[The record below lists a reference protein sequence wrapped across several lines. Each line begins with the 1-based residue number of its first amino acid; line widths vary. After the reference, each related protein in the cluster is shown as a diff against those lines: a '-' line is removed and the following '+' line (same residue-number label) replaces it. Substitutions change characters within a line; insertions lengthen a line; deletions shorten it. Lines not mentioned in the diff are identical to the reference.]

1 MFNTGSYGLI
11 LDIFFLAFAV
21 LTIFIARKKGFVLTL
36 LDFAAFFLA
45 VFLAIPVS
53 GWLAEGVYNT
63 FISQSVVTALE
74 SQLPS
79 AASSAEIAAQVN
91 AVLNDFPDFVTAYAS
106 SIGIDISEISRQVSA
121 AGASAGSLAQTVEAN
136 IVAPIVT
143 AVCKAII
150 FVILLIIFVIL
161 LKIAA
166 RLINQFF
173 KLPVLKTLNGTLGAV
188 LGVLKAAVGIVII
201 CSVIG
206 LIGELT
212 AESTPVIQNSVNDSV
227 VAEFVNDH
235 NPIMEYLSK

>member
-1 MFNTGSYGLI
+1 MGNAISYGWI
-11 LDIFFLAFAV
+11 LDIFFLLFSV
-21 LTIFIARKKGFVLTL
+21 LTILVARKKGFVLSL

-53 GWLAEGVYNT
+53 GWLAEGIYNT

-74 SQLPS
+74 AQLPS
-79 AASSAEIAAQVN
+79 SASGTEIAAQVN
-91 AVLNDFPDFVTAYAS
+91 AVLGNFPDFVTSYAS

-150 FVILLIIFVIL
+150 FVILLIVFLIV

-188 LGVLKAAVGIVII
+188 LGVLKAAIGIVII
-201 CSVIG
+201 CSIIG
-206 LIGELT
+206 LVGELT
-212 AESTPVIQNSVNDSV
+212 TESAPVIQNSVNDSI
-227 VAEFVNDH
+227 VAEFINDH
-235 NPIMEYLSK
+235 NPITEYLSK

>member
-1 MFNTGSYGLI
+1 MVNTGSYGLI

-21 LTIFIARKKGFVLTL
+21 LTIFIAKKKGFVLTL

-79 AASSAEIAAQVN
+79 AASGAEIAAQVN
-91 AVLNDFPDFVTAYAS
+91 AVLKDFPDFVTVYAS

>member
-1 MFNTGSYGLI
+1 MVNTGSYGLI

-36 LDFAAFFLA
+36 LDFAAFFIA

-79 AASSAEIAAQVN
+79 AASGAEIAAQVN
-91 AVLNDFPDFVTAYAS
+91 AVLSDFPDFVTAYAS

-188 LGVLKAAVGIVII
+188 LGVLKAAVSIVII

>member
-91 AVLNDFPDFVTAYAS
+91 AVLSDFPDFVTAYAS
-106 SIGIDISEISRQVSA
+106 SIGIDILEISRRVSA

>member
-1 MFNTGSYGLI
+1 MVNTGSYGLI

-21 LTIFIARKKGFVLTL
+21 LTIFIAKKKGFVLTL

-79 AASSAEIAAQVN
+79 AASGAEIAAQVN
-91 AVLNDFPDFVTAYAS
+91 AVLKDFPDFVTVYAS

-173 KLPVLKTLNGTLGAV
+173 KLPVLKTLNGTLGAI

-227 VAEFVNDH
+227 VAEFINDH

>member
-1 MFNTGSYGLI
+1 MVNTGSYGLI

-91 AVLNDFPDFVTAYAS
+91 AVLSDFPDFVTAYAS

>member
-1 MFNTGSYGLI
+1 MVNTGSYGLI

-91 AVLNDFPDFVTAYAS
+91 AVLSDFPDFVTAYAS

-173 KLPVLKTLNGTLGAV
+173 KLPVLKTLNGTLGAI

-235 NPIMEYLSK
+235 NPIIEYLSK

>member
-106 SIGIDISEISRQVSA
+106 SIGIDISEISRRVSA

-235 NPIMEYLSK
+235 NPIIEYLSK

>member
-1 MFNTGSYGLI
+1 MVNTGSYGLI
-11 LDIFFLAFAV
+11 LDIFFLAFTV
-21 LTIFIARKKGFVLTL
+21 LTIFIAKKKGFVLTL

-91 AVLNDFPDFVTAYAS
+91 AVLSDFPDFVTAYAS

-173 KLPVLKTLNGTLGAV
+173 KLPVLKTLNGTLGAI

>member
-1 MFNTGSYGLI
+1 MVNTGSYGLI

-91 AVLNDFPDFVTAYAS
+91 AVLSDFPDFVTAYAS

-173 KLPVLKTLNGTLGAV
+173 KLPVLKTLNGTLGAI

>member
-79 AASSAEIAAQVN
+79 AASSAETAAQVN
-91 AVLNDFPDFVTAYAS
+91 AVLSDFPDFVTAYAS
-106 SIGIDISEISRQVSA
+106 SIGIDISEISRRVSA

>member
-91 AVLNDFPDFVTAYAS
+91 AVLSDFPDFVTAYAS

>member
-1 MFNTGSYGLI
+1 MVNTGSYGLI

-91 AVLNDFPDFVTAYAS
+91 AVLSDFPDFVTAYAS

-121 AGASAGSLAQTVEAN
+121 ADASAGSLAQTVEAN

-173 KLPVLKTLNGTLGAV
+173 KLPVLKTLNGTLGAI

-235 NPIMEYLSK
+235 NPIIEYLSK

>member
-1 MFNTGSYGLI
+1 MVNTDSYGLI

-45 VFLAIPVS
+45 VFLAVPVS

-63 FISQSVVTALE
+63 FISQGVVTALE
-74 SQLPS
+74 AQLPS

-91 AVLNDFPDFVTAYAS
+91 AVLSDFPDFVTAYAS

-121 AGASAGSLAQTVEAN
+121 AGTSAGSLAQTVEAN

-150 FVILLIIFVIL
+150 FVILLIILVIL

-212 AESTPVIQNSVNDSV
+212 AESAPVIQNSVNDSV

-235 NPIMEYLSK
+235 NPIMEYLFK

>member
-1 MFNTGSYGLI
+1 MVNTGSYGLI

-21 LTIFIARKKGFVLTL
+21 LTIFIAKKKGFVLTL

-79 AASSAEIAAQVN
+79 AASGAEIAAQVN
-91 AVLNDFPDFVTAYAS
+91 AVLKDFPDFVTVYAS

-173 KLPVLKTLNGTLGAV
+173 KLPVLKTLNGTLGAI

>member
-1 MFNTGSYGLI
+1 MVNTGSYGLI

-79 AASSAEIAAQVN
+79 AASSVEIAAQVN
-91 AVLNDFPDFVTAYAS
+91 AVLSDFPDFVTAYAS

-121 AGASAGSLAQTVEAN
+121 AGASAGSLTQTVEAN

-150 FVILLIIFVIL
+150 FIILLIIFVIL

>member
-1 MFNTGSYGLI
+1 MS
-11 LDIFFLAFAV
+11 
-21 LTIFIARKKGFVLTL
+21 L

-63 FISQSVVTALE
+63 FISQGVVTALE
-74 SQLPS
+74 TQLPS
-79 AASSAEIAAQVN
+79 AASSSEIAAQVN
-91 AVLNDFPDFVTAYAS
+91 AVLGNFPDFVTSYAS

-150 FVILLIIFVIL
+150 FVILLIVFLIV

-173 KLPVLKTLNGTLGAV
+173 KLPVLKTLNGTLGAL
-188 LGVLKAAVGIVII
+188 LGVLKAIVGIIII

-212 AESTPVIQNSVNDSV
+212 TESAPVIQNSVNDSI
-227 VAEFVNDH
+227 VAEFINAH
-235 NPIMEYLSK
+235 NPITEYLSK

>member
-106 SIGIDISEISRQVSA
+106 SIGIDISEISRRVSA

>member
-91 AVLNDFPDFVTAYAS
+91 AVLSDFPDFVTAYAS
-106 SIGIDISEISRQVSA
+106 SIGIDISEISRRVSA

-150 FVILLIIFVIL
+150 FVILFIIFVIL

>member
-1 MFNTGSYGLI
+1 MVNTGSYGLI

-36 LDFAAFFLA
+36 LDFAAFFIA

-91 AVLNDFPDFVTAYAS
+91 AVLSDFPDFVTAYAS

-121 AGASAGSLAQTVEAN
+121 AGASAGSLAQTVEVN

>member
-36 LDFAAFFLA
+36 LDFAVFFLA

-79 AASSAEIAAQVN
+79 AASGAEIAAQVN
-91 AVLNDFPDFVTAYAS
+91 AVLSDFPDFVTAYAS

>member
-1 MFNTGSYGLI
+1 MGNAISYGWI
-11 LDIFFLAFAV
+11 LDIFFLLFAV
-21 LTIFIARKKGFVLTL
+21 LTILISRKKGFVLSL

-45 VFLAIPVS
+45 LFLAIPVS
-53 GWLAEGVYNT
+53 GWLAQSVYNT

-74 SQLPS
+74 AQLPS
-79 AASSAEIAAQVN
+79 SASGAEIAAQVN
-91 AVLNDFPDFVTAYAS
+91 AVLGNFPDFVTSYAS

-121 AGASAGSLAQTVEAN
+121 AGASVGSLAQTVEAN

-150 FVILLIIFVIL
+150 FVILLIVFLIV

-188 LGVLKAAVGIVII
+188 LGVFKAVVGIVII

-206 LIGELT
+206 LVGEL
-212 AESTPVIQNSVNDSV
+212 AAKSTPVIQNSVNDSI
-227 VAEFVNDH
+227 VAEFVNNH
-235 NPIMEYLSK
+235 NPVIEYLSK

>member
-53 GWLAEGVYNT
+53 GRLAEGVYNT

-91 AVLNDFPDFVTAYAS
+91 AVLSDFPDFVTAYAS

-173 KLPVLKTLNGTLGAV
+173 KLPVLKTLNGTLGAI

>member
-1 MFNTGSYGLI
+1 MTNTDSYGLI

-21 LTIFIARKKGFVLTL
+21 LTIFIARKKGFVLSL

-45 VFLAIPVS
+45 VFLAIPIS

-74 SQLPS
+74 AQLPS
-79 AASSAEIAAQVN
+79 AASGAEIAAQVN
-91 AVLNDFPDFVTAYAS
+91 AVLSDFPDFVTAYAS

-121 AGASAGSLAQTVEAN
+121 AGASTGSLAQTVEAN

>member
-1 MFNTGSYGLI
+1 MVNTGSYGLI

-79 AASSAEIAAQVN
+79 AASSAEIVAQVN
-91 AVLNDFPDFVTAYAS
+91 AVLSDFPDFVTAYAS

-173 KLPVLKTLNGTLGAV
+173 KLPVLKTLNGTLGAI

-227 VAEFVNDH
+227 VAEFINDH

>member
-1 MFNTGSYGLI
+1 MVNTGSYGLI

-91 AVLNDFPDFVTAYAS
+91 AVLSDFPDFVTAYAS

-121 AGASAGSLAQTVEAN
+121 AGASAGSLAQTVEAD

-173 KLPVLKTLNGTLGAV
+173 KLPVLKTLNGTLGAI

>member
-1 MFNTGSYGLI
+1 MSNAISYGWV
-11 LDIFFLAFAV
+11 LDIFFLIFAV
-21 LTIFIARKKGFVLTL
+21 LTIFIARKKGFVLSL

-63 FISQSVVTALE
+63 FISQNVVTALE
-74 SQLPS
+74 AQLPS
-79 AASSAEIAAQVN
+79 SASGAEIAAQVN
-91 AVLNDFPDFVTAYAS
+91 AVLGNFPDFVASYAS

-150 FVILLIIFVIL
+150 FVIILIVFLIV

-188 LGVLKAAVGIVII
+188 LGVLKAAIGIVII

-206 LIGELT
+206 LVGELT
-212 AESTPVIQNSVNDSV
+212 TESAPVIQNSVNDSI
-227 VAEFVNDH
+227 VAEFINSH
-235 NPIMEYLSK
+235 NPVTEYLSK

>member
-1 MFNTGSYGLI
+1 MVNTGSYGLI

-79 AASSAEIAAQVN
+79 AASGAEIAAQVN
-91 AVLNDFPDFVTAYAS
+91 AVLKDFPDFVTVYAS

-173 KLPVLKTLNGTLGAV
+173 KLPVLKTLNGTLGAI

>member
-1 MFNTGSYGLI
+1 MVNTGSYGLI

-21 LTIFIARKKGFVLTL
+21 LTIFIAKKKGFVLTL

-91 AVLNDFPDFVTAYAS
+91 AVLSDFPDFVTAYAS

>member
-1 MFNTGSYGLI
+1 MVNTGSYGLI

-79 AASSAEIAAQVN
+79 AASGAEIAAQVN
-91 AVLNDFPDFVTAYAS
+91 AVLSDFPDFVTAYAS

-121 AGASAGSLAQTVEAN
+121 ASASAGSLAQTVEAN

-173 KLPVLKTLNGTLGAV
+173 KLPVLKTLNGTLGAI

>member
-91 AVLNDFPDFVTAYAS
+91 AVLSDFPDFVTAYAS
-106 SIGIDISEISRQVSA
+106 SIGIDISEISRRVSA

-173 KLPVLKTLNGTLGAV
+173 KLPVLKTLNGTLSAV

>member
-1 MFNTGSYGLI
+1 MVNTGSYGLI

-91 AVLNDFPDFVTAYAS
+91 AVLSDFPDFVTDYAS

-173 KLPVLKTLNGTLGAV
+173 KLPVLKTLNGTLGAI

>member
-91 AVLNDFPDFVTAYAS
+91 AVLSDFPDFVTAYAS
-106 SIGIDISEISRQVSA
+106 SIGIDISEISRRVSA

-206 LIGELT
+206 LIGDLT
-212 AESTPVIQNSVNDSV
+212 AERTPVIQNSVNDSG

>member
-1 MFNTGSYGLI
+1 MVNTGSYGLI

-21 LTIFIARKKGFVLTL
+21 LTIFIAKKKGFVLTL

-91 AVLNDFPDFVTAYAS
+91 AVLSEFPDFVTAYAS

>member
-91 AVLNDFPDFVTAYAS
+91 AVLSDFPDFVTAYAS

-173 KLPVLKTLNGTLGAV
+173 KLPVLKTLNGTLGAI

>member
-1 MFNTGSYGLI
+1 MVNTGSYGLI
-11 LDIFFLAFAV
+11 LDIFFLAFTV
-21 LTIFIARKKGFVLTL
+21 LTIFIARKKGFFLTL

-91 AVLNDFPDFVTAYAS
+91 AVLSDFPDFVTAYAS

>member
-1 MFNTGSYGLI
+1 MVNTGSYGLI

-21 LTIFIARKKGFVLTL
+21 LTIFIAKKKGFVLTL

-91 AVLNDFPDFVTAYAS
+91 AVLSDFPDFVTAYAS

-173 KLPVLKTLNGTLGAV
+173 KLPVLKTLNGTLGAI

>member
-91 AVLNDFPDFVTAYAS
+91 AVLSDFPDFVTAYAS
-106 SIGIDISEISRQVSA
+106 SIGIDISEISRRVSA

-212 AESTPVIQNSVNDSV
+212 AESTPVIQNSVNDSA

>member
-1 MFNTGSYGLI
+1 MVNTGSYGLI

-21 LTIFIARKKGFVLTL
+21 LTIFIAKKKGFVLTL

-91 AVLNDFPDFVTAYAS
+91 AVLSDFPDFVTAYAS

-173 KLPVLKTLNGTLGAV
+173 KLPVLKTLNGTLGAI

-227 VAEFVNDH
+227 VAEFINDH